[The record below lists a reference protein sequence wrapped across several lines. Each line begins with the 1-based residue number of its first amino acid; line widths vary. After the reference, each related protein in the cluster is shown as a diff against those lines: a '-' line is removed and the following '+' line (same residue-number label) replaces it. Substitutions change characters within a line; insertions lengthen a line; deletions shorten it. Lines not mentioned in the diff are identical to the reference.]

1 MVGTTL
7 GIAYAIVA
15 LASAAAAVVVPA
27 IREQFDLSLA
37 TGAWVITAFVVAL
50 AASAPIYGRIAD
62 LIGPRLPITIGL
74 TLMSLGAVLS
84 AVAPTPE
91 TLFLARGLLGA
102 GAGAVPVL
110 GPVIIAGRLAEA
122 DRPHALTRMAGLA
135 ALSAGGLLLGAVIAD
150 LSSWRVVLALPT
162 SSLLLLGPVRRLAFT
177 KSGSLA
183 GLDIAGAVGI
193 SAIAVGLNLTLQI
206 GSDPVVG
213 VIGIALFIAGVA
225 ASIIGIASRR
235 ANFIP
240 SGVLRRAATWRI
252 GLAAAAIPAGFF
264 SLLIAVPAIFT
275 EDLGATRI
283 QIGLY
288 ILPAA
293 IVGILMGPVAARL
306 RAVMSAKNVAALG
319 LTAACAAMFTA
330 AIFAST
336 AIGLALSFILVAMA
350 FSVGQAALLGL
361 LTSATP
367 ADERGAALAVF
378 MVVFFLGGGIGGTL
392 LTAIGAAASL
402 PVALAVIA
410 VLPAVAA
417 VSVFVLPDSALSA
430 AN

>member
-150 LSSWRVVLALPT
+150 LSSWRVVLALPA
-162 SSLLLLGPVRRLAFT
+162 SSLFSWAPF
-177 KSGSLA
+177 
-183 GLDIAGAVGI
+183 
-193 SAIAVGLNLTLQI
+193 
-206 GSDPVVG
+206 
-213 VIGIALFIAGVA
+213 A
-225 ASIIGIASRR
+225 AS
-235 ANFIP
+235 P
-240 SGVLRRAATWRI
+240 SPR
-252 GLAAAAIPAGFF
+252 
-264 SLLIAVPAIFT
+264 
-275 EDLGATRI
+275 
-283 QIGLY
+283 
-288 ILPAA
+288 
-293 IVGILMGPVAARL
+293 
-306 RAVMSAKNVAALG
+306 
-319 LTAACAAMFTA
+319 
-330 AIFAST
+330 
-336 AIGLALSFILVAMA
+336 
-350 FSVGQAALLGL
+350 
-361 LTSATP
+361 
-367 ADERGAALAVF
+367 
-378 MVVFFLGGGIGGTL
+378 
-392 LTAIGAAASL
+392 
-402 PVALAVIA
+402 
-410 VLPAVAA
+410 AA
-417 VSVFVLPDSALSA
+417 VSPDSTSPERWASQP
-430 AN
+430 

>member
-150 LSSWRVVLALPT
+150 LSSWRVVLALPA

-213 VIGIALFIAGVA
+213 VIGIVLFIAGVA

>member
-1 MVGTTL
+1 M
-7 GIAYAIVA
+7 
-15 LASAAAAVVVPA
+15 
-27 IREQFDLSLA
+27 
-37 TGAWVITAFVVAL
+37 
-50 AASAPIYGRIAD
+50 
-62 LIGPRLPITIGL
+62 
-74 TLMSLGAVLS
+74 
-84 AVAPTPE
+84 
-91 TLFLARGLLGA
+91 
-102 GAGAVPVL
+102 
-110 GPVIIAGRLAEA
+110 
-122 DRPHALTRMAGLA
+122 
-135 ALSAGGLLLGAVIAD
+135 
-150 LSSWRVVLALPT
+150 
-162 SSLLLLGPVRRLAFT
+162 
-177 KSGSLA
+177 
-183 GLDIAGAVGI
+183 
-193 SAIAVGLNLTLQI
+193 
-206 GSDPVVG
+206 VG
-213 VIGIALFIAGVA
+213 VIGIVLFIAGVA